1 MILNYLP
8 KTLDVVEPIKLS
20 FLHEEVLPKLLLC
33 HITKE
38 EKIAVEEEKRWRI
51 VKKKTKTMSMK
62 KKTTRNKKMVEQR
75 EMNKKNEFVEKDQGE
90 KRI

>member
-1 MILNYLP
+1 M
-8 KTLDVVEPIKLS
+8 
-20 FLHEEVLPKLLLC
+20 LPKLLLC

-62 KKTTRNKKMVEQR
+62 KRQKKEKERETRPTPISRVRDINFCFLLINCVSFK
-75 EMNKKNEFVEKDQGE
+75 
-90 KRI
+90 